1 MGRFRGDRGRLGNAV
16 AFGACHKPL
25 GLCQTR
31 ASVVL
36 HPPIPCQ
43 TNPCAIPSSS
53 PTHSPSSVS
62 PSRHLRLGGRP
73 LSKLEL
79 LLVGSM
85 SRHLSPPRHYPS
97 SPTSSSLVPATP
109 AVPSWPSFATRPLE
123 CARNVPST
131 PTCRC
136 PPPTVPFQLRPW
148 SPPDRRPP
156 SPPHPPMLTTDRPGG
171 EGEKGR

>member
-1 MGRFRGDRGRLGNAV
+1 M
-16 AFGACHKPL
+16 
-25 GLCQTR
+25 
-31 ASVVL
+31 VL

-53 PTHSPSSVS
+53 PAHSPSSIS
-62 PSRHLRLGGRP
+62 PSRHLRLGGHP

-109 AVPSWPSFATRPLE
+109 AVPSWPSFAARPLE

-171 EGEKGR
+171 GEGEKER